1 MIDKIIDFLKNY
13 KPSREWRLPYL
24 LLVST
29 IPPTLI
35 THFASVKYGINVGV
49 TIGFFC
55 SIPIVCYTCWKI
67 FMDDWLGDD

>member
-35 THFASVKYGINVGV
+35 THFASVKYGINVSV
-49 TIGFFC
+49 IIGFFVL
-55 SIPIVCYTCWKI
+55 SQ
-67 FMDDWLGDD
+67 